1 MPTEKQPTETEIWDR
16 ALHLAEL
23 GRGAVSPNP
32 AVGAVLVRDGHVIGE
47 GWHKKRG
54 DLHAERVALAD
65 AEEKGNDPRGATAY
79 VTLEPCAHTGRQ
91 PPCADALIEA
101 GVAEVV
107 IGCKDPTGK
116 TSGIGPERLREAGIM
131 VRDAAPE
138 DAGRCRHL
146 VQDFRKRALTG
157 RPLVV
162 LKTAMSLDG
171 KVATRT
177 GDSNWITGPE
187 SRDLVHRWR
196 GQLDSVAIGSG
207 TFRADDPR
215 LTDRTEGAGDQPTR
229 VVFGTSEEMTPDS
242 AIFEDIETA
251 PLAVVVHSEADL
263 RRSGP
268 LFGAGA
274 AILQVDGES
283 REERFVQALDML
295 GEIEIASMLL
305 EGGPTLAGVAL
316 ASGEVDRVE
325 TFVAPLIVG
334 GGLSAVEADGPDSLA
349 GATRLSEMSVTRVGQ
364 DVLMSAD
371 LKDW

>member
-1 MPTEKQPTETEIWDR
+1 MPTELQPTESEIWDR

-32 AVGAVLVRDGHVIGE
+32 TVGAVLVRDGVVIGE
-47 GWHKKRG
+47 GWHKQRG

-65 AEEKGNDPRGATAY
+65 AKDRGNDPAGSTAY

-107 IGCKDPTGK
+107 VGCPDPTEK
-116 TSGIGPERLREAGIM
+116 TAGIGPQRLRDAGIT
-131 VRDAAPE
+131 VREAAPE
-138 DAGRCRHL
+138 DAARCRRQ
-146 VQDFRKRALTG
+146 VQDFRKGALTG

-187 SRDLVHRWR
+187 SRELVHHWR
-196 GQLDSVAIGSG
+196 GQMDAVAVGSG
-207 TFRADDPR
+207 TFRADDPK
-215 LTDRTEGAGDQPTR
+215 LTDRTGNAVKQPTR
-229 VVFGTSEEMTPDS
+229 VVFGTSEDMTPAS
-242 AIFEDIETA
+242 AIFEDIEAA

-263 RRSGP
+263 RRADP
-268 LFGAGA
+268 LFAAGA
-274 AILQVDGES
+274 VILQVDGAA

-295 GEIEIASMLL
+295 GDIEIASVLL
-305 EGGPTLAGVAL
+305 EGGPTLAGVAI
-316 ASGEVDRVE
+316 AAGEVDRIQ
-325 TFVAPLIVG
+325 TFVAPVLIG
-334 GGLSAVEADGPDSLA
+334 GGLTAVEADGPDQLTD
-349 GATRLSEMSVTRVGQ
+349 ATRLPDMRVTRVGQ